1 MLRHPAGPLAGLL
14 ERGSQGS
21 ARAAAAQPVT
31 SLWSSPGRTTP
42 ENAEY
47 GTRAHTDDYEL
58 VAEAVAFKT
67 LHSWD
72 LTIQRAVDHLSVV
85 GGKNWQRRLG
95 KSYIRNRYVIA
106 VDVLRKPLPPG
117 SSEVR
122 KARQEVRKAKR
133 AERDKYYGLDR
144 DQKNRL
150 RELLEP

>member
-1 MLRHPAGPLAGLL
+1 M
-14 ERGSQGS
+14 GSS
-21 ARAAAAQPVT
+21 
-31 SLWSSPGRTTP
+31 
-42 ENAEY
+42 EY
-47 GTRAHTDDYEL
+47 GTRVHTDDYEL
-58 VAEAVAFKT
+58 VAEAVALET
-67 LHSWD
+67 LRSWGF
-72 LTIQRAVDHLSVV
+72 TIDSAAYHLSAV

-117 SSEVR
+117 SPEAR

-150 RELLEP
+150 RELLKP